1 MSPPQR
7 LRAAAGVSAVLLAA
21 AVGLGL
27 LPSAQAADVP
37 ISLGLRG
44 PTPPDAAAAPGDS
57 IVFTNADQVAHA
69 LKSTSGNWSFST
81 SVPVGRSYRLK
92 LPSSVAVYRYS
103 DTHNLLLGPTVDS
116 GTVTATAPK
125 PAPPPPATTSPKP
138 GGTASPTPAPKP
150 TTPAKASATPQPTAT
165 PSGTPT
171 PGSGT
176 ALAPGLGTGIL
187 TTGTPAPGAPQP
199 NIAPLLPDSTANP
212 ADPVAGA
219 TAAPPVKYADRP
231 LTQDS
236 SHRYGL
242 PALLAVLLLTG
253 VGSLLVRYLLADGP
267 PQPPQD

>member
-1 MSPPQR
+1 
-7 LRAAAGVSAVLLAA
+7 VLLAA

-27 LPSAQAADVP
+27 LPSAQAASVT
-37 ISLGLRG
+37 ITLSLQR
-44 PTPPDAAAAPGDS
+44 PSPPNAAAVAGDTIIFS
-57 IVFTNADQVAHA
+57 NTDQVAHA
-69 LKSTSGNWSFST
+69 VKSTSGAWSFS
-81 SVPVGRSYRLK
+81 
-92 LPSSVAVYRYS
+92 SSVAAGARYNVKLPTQAGTFTYS
-103 DTHNLLLGPTVDS
+103 DTHNVPLFGTTVDS
-116 GTVTATAPK
+116 GIVTATAPK
-125 PAPPPPATTSPKP
+125 APPPSATTSPKP
-138 GGTASPTPAPKP
+138 GVTASRTPSPKP
-150 TTPAKASATPQPTAT
+150 TTPAKATATAQPSAT